1 MSSSSSNSE
10 SKKKNGSGSKS
21 HAVPATLGDWAT
33 YRKYYEAKSPGIIKQ
48 FCDFAAS
55 YAGCTVKNVP
65 GIKKYV
71 GKGAFGYVYRVWFE
85 GSPPLVVKEITCK
98 TAADKQ
104 SIYSEAKVL
113 QDLSRHAPG
122 VFPEFHALGF
132 DDAAEKGILVMEC
145 IEGEV
150 LIEYLIRK
158 QKGNFTLHPGIVP
171 ALRSLVSR
179 LHEAG
184 YVHFDIKPEN
194 IMIHITPTN
203 ELILRLIDAGS
214 VRAVGTAYTN
224 NITKITTAAY
234 SLGITRKHNP
244 THRNVVSLTKKL
256 NTKYPE
262 GHKVDP
268 LHNEFALRK
277 IERQI
282 TNYMR
287 GGGTRK
293 KLRRSGV

>member
-1 MSSSSSNSE
+1 MSSSSSS
-10 SKKKNGSGSKS
+10 SSSP
-21 HAVPATLGDWAT
+21 AVPATLGDWAT
-33 YRKYYEAKSPGIIKQ
+33 YKKYYEAKTPGIIKQ
-48 FCDFAAS
+48 FCNYAAS
-55 YAGCTVKNVP
+55 YGGCTVRNAP
-65 GIKKYV
+65 GTKKYV
-71 GKGAFGYVYRVWFE
+71 GKGAFGYVYKVWFE
-85 GSPPLVVKEITCK
+85 GSPPLVVKEMKCK
-98 TAADKQ
+98 TAAEKRT
-104 SIYSEAKVL
+104 IYGEAKIL

-132 DDAAEKGILVMEC
+132 DDAAEKGIIVMEC
-145 IEGEV
+145 IEGEP
-150 LIEYLIRK
+150 LIEYLLRK
-158 QKGNFTLHPGIVP
+158 QKGHYTLHPGIAP

-203 ELILRLIDAGS
+203 ELILRLIDAGA
-214 VRAVGTAYTN
+214 VRAVGTPYRN
-224 NITKITTAAY
+224 SMTKITTAAY

-256 NTKYPE
+256 NAKYPE

-268 LHNEFALRK
+268 LHNEFAVRK

-282 TNYMR
+282 ANYMR
-287 GGGTRK
+287 GGTRK
-293 KLRRSGV
+293 RKRGSRI